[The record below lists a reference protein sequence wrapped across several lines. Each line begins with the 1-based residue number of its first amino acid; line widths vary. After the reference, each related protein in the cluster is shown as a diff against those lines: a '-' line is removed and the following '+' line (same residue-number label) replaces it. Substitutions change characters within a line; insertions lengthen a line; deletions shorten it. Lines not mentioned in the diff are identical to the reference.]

1 MRKRLYL
8 IGLGPGDPELLTLK
22 ALRLIQTLPVLFYPK
37 EEGRPSLA
45 LSIAEP
51 HIPKGKR
58 LEALPLFTGKDKA
71 ERERARR
78 AAAGRIR
85 EVLVEVGEGGYLV
98 LGDPGLYGSPYNLLP
113 HLEGLEVEVVPG
125 LSAHQ
130 LAAARSHRPLA
141 MGDGGFAVL
150 SGLALLRQGVD
161 LKALQGFQSLF
172 IYKAK
177 DPQALARLFP
187 NREAWV
193 YRRLGFSGEASG
205 EVLPLEEVQE
215 WDYWTLLGLW

>member
-22 ALRLIQTLPVLFYPK
+22 ALRLIRTLPVLFYPK

-45 LSIAEP
+45 LSIAGP
-51 HIPKGKR
+51 HIPEAKR
-58 LEALPLFTGKDKA
+58 LEALPLFTGKDEA

-78 AAAGRIR
+78 EAAGRIR
-85 EVLVEVGEGGYLV
+85 EVLAEVGEGGYLV
-98 LGDPGLYGSPYNLLP
+98 LGDPGLYGSPYHLLP

-130 LAAARSHRPLA
+130 LAAARSRRPLA

-150 SGLALLRQGVD
+150 SGLALLRQKVD
-161 LKALQGFQSLF
+161 LKALQAFQSVF

-187 NREAWV
+187 DREALV
-193 YRRLGFSGEASG
+193 YRRLGLPGGPSLEGLPPS
-205 EVLPLEEVQE
+205 EVRE